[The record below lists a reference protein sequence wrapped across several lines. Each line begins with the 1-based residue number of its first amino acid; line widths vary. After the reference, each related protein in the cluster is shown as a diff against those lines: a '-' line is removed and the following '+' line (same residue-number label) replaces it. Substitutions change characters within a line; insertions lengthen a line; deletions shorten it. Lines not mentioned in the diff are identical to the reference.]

1 MRRKTLRGR
10 LTALS
15 EYIAQNFESRGRTHL
30 TMIMRMWNTRSYKKM
45 SIWALTYIAALTAGF
60 FIDSKVPVD
69 GIWIWVRTLLIGVPI
84 IITSATLFYLISYAA
99 SEALTRITK
108 GQWIRLRDQPWANPT
123 LRIWAVAITYTI
135 IATKTLYYTADPAN
149 QPFWSAVSYT
159 TIGLMAALASFLLL
173 NDDEQ
178 EASLFGVRDERTKQA
193 DAAAKTFRKNVEAR
207 KAKAEARN
215 KQRATKLKQLLGA
228 DTKK

>member
-1 MRRKTLRGR
+1 MKRKTLRDK
-10 LTALS
+10 LTPLS

-45 SIWALTYIAALTAGF
+45 SIWTLTYIAALAAGF
-60 FIDSKVPVD
+60 FMDSRVPVD

-84 IITSATLFYLISYAA
+84 IITSATLFYLISYAT
-99 SEALTRITK
+99 SEGLTRITK

-123 LRIWAVAITYTI
+123 LRIWTVAITYTI

-159 TIGLMAALASFLLL
+159 TIGLMVSLASFLLL

-178 EASLFGVRDERTKQA
+178 EASLFGLRDKRTKQA
-193 DAAAKTFRKNVEAR
+193 DEAAQTFRKNVEAR
-207 KAKAEARN
+207 KAKAEERK
-215 KQRATKLKQLLGA
+215 KQRTTKLKQLLGT